1 MEDVGADDIYPHQWN
16 ANSPGA
22 FLLPVLVYGTKY
34 SVPVSIIDNFV
45 SWRKFT
51 KLSKLVH
58 AQWSDSVIIDNI
70 ECKNIRYYKCD
81 HAKWLSLLNM
91 TGAGYG

>member
-16 ANSPGA
+16 CNSSGA
-22 FLLPVLVYGTKY
+22 FLLPVLVCGTQY
-34 SVPVSIIDNFV
+34 SVPVSIIDNLAP
-45 SWRKFT
+45 WRKFA

-70 ECKNIRYYKCD
+70 ECKNVRYYKHD
-81 HAKWLSLLNM
+81 HSEWLYLLDM